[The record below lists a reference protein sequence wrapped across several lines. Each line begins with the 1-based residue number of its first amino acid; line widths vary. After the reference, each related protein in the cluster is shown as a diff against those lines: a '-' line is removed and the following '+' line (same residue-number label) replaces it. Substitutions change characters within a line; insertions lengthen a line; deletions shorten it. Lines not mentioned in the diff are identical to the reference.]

1 MRFIHDEKYR
11 FTTFFNPQNG
21 MYVRTG
27 ILDENGKDTG
37 VDPVRASF
45 PHLIDVGIMGHCTHG
60 LSGACK
66 KLGINCYQQ
75 GSTVNKPNM
84 SFDVFKNIVQQCE
97 NRTFQFALGGRG
109 DPNEHEQF
117 EDILSECRN
126 HEIVPNYTTSG
137 FGLTDRQIDLSADL
151 CGRVAV
157 SWYSAEYSSSAIDRF
172 YARGHKANV
181 HFVVTSTSVQDAID
195 LLKNR
200 YLHEKAAAIIFLLYK
215 PVGDINR
222 NHILSPSHPLLPRF
236 FDEIAGA
243 RQSIQVGFDS
253 CFVPF
258 LFKHNLAMD
267 VRSIEPC
274 ESGRFSCYISED
286 NMMYPCSFIQST
298 QYGYPLAGRLI
309 ENGWESTKFSQ
320 FIQSQPSTAC
330 QTCIHMPFCH
340 GGCPG
345 ITDIHH
351 CRRERK

>member
-1 MRFIHDEKYR
+1 MRFVHDEKYR

-45 PHLIDVGIMGHCTHG
+45 PHLIDIGIMGHCTHG

-66 KLGINCYQQ
+66 KLGISCYQQ

-84 SFDVFKNIVQQCE
+84 SFSVFRDIVRQCE

-117 EDILSECRN
+117 EDILLECRN
-126 HEIVPNYTTSG
+126 HAIVPNYTTSG

-157 SWYSAEYSSSAIDRF
+157 SWYNAEYSSSAIDRL
-172 YARGHKANV
+172 YDRGHKANV
-181 HFVVTSTSVQDAID
+181 HFVVTSASVQDAID

-215 PVGDINR
+215 PVGDINS
-222 NHILSPSHPLLPRF
+222 NYILSPSHPLLSRF
-236 FDEIAGA
+236 FDEIAEA

-258 LFKHNLAMD
+258 LLWHSVPMD
-267 VRSIEPC
+267 PRSIEPC

-286 NMMYPCSFIQST
+286 NMMYPCSFINDEKFA
-298 QYGYPLAGRLI
+298 YPLTGHLV
-309 ENGWESTKFSQ
+309 EEGWESDKFSQ
-320 FIQSQPSTAC
+320 FHQLDPSLAC
-330 QTCIHMPFCH
+330 QTCTYMPLCR

-345 ITDIHH
+345 LTDIHP
-351 CRRERK
+351 CRRE